1 MTHLV
6 DAHQHPVDQSYRH
19 HLLQVLYGR
28 VLVDLLHDE
37 LGDKFGN
44 VPLKR
49 MRGGKKGVCTDVFEL
64 EQMCTTRSACSYAAA
79 MSAVFY
85 SWMCS
90 YLFHPLHATQM
101 HDPQHDG
108 GLHTEQDEEV
118 HCLSQE
124 PLQRG
129 GDGVLTAYIW
139 GRKKYK
145 FDHLNVCI

>member
-6 DAHQHPVDQSYRH
+6 DAHQHPVGQSYRH

-28 VLVDLLHDE
+28 VLVDLLNDE

-49 MRGGKKGVCTDVFEL
+49 MRKKRRLHGYLWMGANVHRPVCLQPHTH
-64 EQMCTTRSACSYAAA
+64 T
-79 MSAVFY
+79 
-85 SWMCS
+85 WMCS
-90 YLFHPLHATQM
+90 YLFHSLHATQM
-101 HDPQHDG
+101 HDPQHNG

-124 PLQRG
+124 PLQGG
-129 GDGVLTAYIW
+129 GDGVLTTYIW
-139 GRKKYK
+139 GRK
-145 FDHLNVCI
+145 FPSLII